1 MASSPKAPRA
11 QPGGLSAEIDNSANR
26 KHYPTAL
33 ERNIGTLRKECGWSF
48 DDLAKASDLDKK
60 LILGHVNDG
69 KGTHP
74 KTLEIDART
83 FGEKPGRPIR
93 AAELEP

>member
-11 QPGGLSAEIDNSANR
+11 QSGGLSAEIDNSANR

-33 ERNIGTLRKECGWSF
+33 GRNIGTLRKECGWSF

-74 KTLEIDART
+74 KTVKSSGD
-83 FGEKPGRPIR
+83 P
-93 AAELEP
+93 